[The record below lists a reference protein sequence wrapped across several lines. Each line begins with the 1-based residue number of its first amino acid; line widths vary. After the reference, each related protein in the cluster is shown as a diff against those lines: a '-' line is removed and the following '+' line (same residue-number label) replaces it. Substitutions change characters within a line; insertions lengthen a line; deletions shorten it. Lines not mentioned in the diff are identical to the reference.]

1 MDIIINESSEKPIY
15 HQIQSQIRA
24 HILSEKLKPD
34 DHLPSIRFLAKE
46 LGVSVITTKRAYEE
60 LEQEELIYTTKGKGT
75 FVKSHDRKKL
85 IHKNYE
91 FVEAKVIQ
99 LLKEAED
106 LGISKM
112 DMESIINRALKEVE
126 SFYE

>member
-15 HQIQSQIRA
+15 YQIQSQIRA
-24 HILSEKLKPD
+24 QILSEKLKPD

-46 LGVSVITTKRAYEE
+46 LGVSMITTKRAYEE

-75 FVKSHDRKKL
+75 FVKSHDRNKL

-91 FVEAKVIQ
+91 FIEAKVIQ
-99 LLKEAED
+99 LIKEAEE
-106 LGISKM
+106 LGISNK
-112 DMESIINRALKEVE
+112 DIKSIINKTLKEVD
-126 SFYE
+126 